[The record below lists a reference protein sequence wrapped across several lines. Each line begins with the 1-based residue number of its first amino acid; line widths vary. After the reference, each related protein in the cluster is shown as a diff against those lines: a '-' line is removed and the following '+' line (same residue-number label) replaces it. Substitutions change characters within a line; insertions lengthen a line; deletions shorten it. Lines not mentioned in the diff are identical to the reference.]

1 MGRDAR
7 PLLRPLSRTRRF
19 FGGLASGYAHQ
30 IIVTVVGLWLT
41 AFLLIQLGEEE
52 YGLWLLV
59 AQLLGYLALLDL
71 GVVALLP
78 REAAY
83 ATGRAGGAE
92 AATELSL
99 IVGRTVRL
107 VLWQTP
113 FVAMAGLVLWLNLP
127 AAWEA
132 LRAPLGLVLAAFVAF
147 FPFRVL
153 PATLRGLQDLAFLG
167 MAQMVAW
174 LAGTAVTV
182 VLVVAGYGLYGLAIG
197 WIVTQLCIPVVAW
210 IRLRRRFPYALPG
223 AISKSKTGSPA
234 RMLKR
239 GVWVSVAQVSHVLFS
254 STDVIIVGAIWG
266 PLAVVPYVITGKL
279 AAVLAN
285 QPQLLMQAAE
295 PGLSEIKTGENRE
308 RAMQVSS
315 ALAEA
320 MLIFSGG
327 LVCIVL
333 AVNEGFITWWVGA
346 DQWGG
351 LMLTVMILGR
361 VILTHWNLTIA
372 TSLFSFGYE
381 RRLALTALA
390 SGVVTV
396 GTSIVLVGRIGAV
409 GAPLGAILGTA
420 VVSLP
425 ANLTGLSREVGVP
438 VRRLVG
444 AHGHWLWRFALVVGI
459 AVAIAT
465 QWTPAMV
472 WSLIVAAAAVGVP
485 YALLMVRRLQ
495 QPPLSIYAHPKLKAF
510 LLRWSA

>member
-1 MGRDAR
+1 
-7 PLLRPLSRTRRF
+7 LSRTRRF

-78 REAAY
+78 RETAY
-83 ATGRAGGAE
+83 ATGRAGAAE
-92 AATELSL
+92 AAGELPL

-132 LRAPLGLVLAAFVAF
+132 LRAPLGIVLVAFVAL

-153 PATLRGLQDLAFLG
+153 HATLRGLQDLAFLG
-167 MAQMVAW
+167 VTGTAAW
-174 LAGTAVTV
+174 LLGTTVTI
-182 VLVVAGYGLYGLAIG
+182 VLVVAGYGLYGLAVG
-197 WIVTQLCIPVVAW
+197 WIAGQLCVPVVAW
-210 IRLRRRFPYALPG
+210 IRLRLRFPYALAG
-223 AISKSKTGSPA
+223 AIRTRQPGSPVS
-234 RMLKR
+234 MLKR
-239 GVWVSVAQVSHVLFS
+239 GVWISVAQVSHVFLS
-254 STDVIIVGAIWG
+254 STDVIIIGAIWG
-266 PLAVVPYVITGKL
+266 PVAVVPYVITGKL
-279 AAVLAN
+279 ATVLAN

-295 PGLSEIKTGENRE
+295 PGLSEIKTGENRD
-308 RAMQVSS
+308 RAVQVSS
-315 ALAEA
+315 ALTEA
-320 MLIFSGG
+320 MLIFSGV

-351 LMLTVMILGR
+351 LLLTILILVR
-361 VILTHWNLTIA
+361 VLLVHWNLTIA

-390 SGVVTV
+390 SGLVTV
-396 GTSIVLVGRIGAV
+396 GASIMLVARVGAV
-409 GAPLGAILGTA
+409 GAPLGAILGVVA
-420 VVSLP
+420 VSLP
-425 ANLTGLSREVGVP
+425 ANLLGFSREVGVP
-438 VRRLVG
+438 VRRLIG
-444 AHGHWLWRFALVVGI
+444 AHVHWFWRFALVVGI

-465 QWTPAMV
+465 QWTPAVV
-472 WSLIVAAAAVGVP
+472 WSLVLATVVVGLP